1 MRIDII
7 SLFPEMFA
15 VVGELGV
22 TGRAQRLG
30 LWSMHVWNPRDYT
43 EDVHRTVDDRPYGG
57 GPGMVMRAE
66 PLERAL
72 DDALE
77 ARRQAAPGPSLTS
90 DAPATSH
97 SVGSTASPETSA
109 GWPEAVS
116 QPSETANDERRF
128 LANCRDTSVPV
139 ILMSPAGRRF
149 DQNIAQDLADSSG
162 AIFVCGR
169 YEGLDQRFIDRRVT
183 HEISLGDF
191 VLSGGE
197 IAAMACIDA
206 AVRLL
211 PGSLNDGDSALQ
223 DSFNEATS
231 GLLDSPHYTRPEVHH
246 GLEVPEVLRSGHH
259 ANIARWR
266 REQSLALT
274 VSRRPDLIEKARR
287 EGRLDKKDEAF
298 LRSLSRQPR

>member
-7 SLFPEMFA
+7 SLFPEMFS

-43 EDVHRTVDDRPYGG
+43 HDVHRTVDDRPYGG
-57 GPGMVMRAE
+57 GPGMVMLAE
-66 PLERAL
+66 PLEKAL
-72 DDALE
+72 DNALA
-77 ARRQAAPGPSLTS
+77 ARASAGAISVAS
-90 DAPATSH
+90 SH
-97 SVGSTASPETSA
+97 SQQVSHTET
-109 GWPEAVS
+109 G
-116 QPSETANDERRF
+116 T
-128 LANCRDTSVPV
+128 DTPV
-139 ILMSPAGRRF
+139 ILMSPAGQRF
-149 DQNIAQDLADSSG
+149 DQHMAQQLADSPG
-162 AIFVCGR
+162 AVFVCGR

-211 PGSLNDGDSALQ
+211 PGALNDDDSARQ

-246 GLEVPEVLRSGHH
+246 GLEVPGILRSGHH
-259 ANIARWR
+259 ANISAWR

-274 VSRRPDLIEKARR
+274 AARRPDLIEQARR
-287 EGRLDKKDEAF
+287 AGRLSKKDEAF
-298 LRSLSRQPR
+298 LRSLGADKSE

>member
-7 SLFPEMFA
+7 SLFPEMFS
-15 VVGELGV
+15 VVGDLGV

-30 LWSMHVWNPRDYT
+30 LWSMQVWNPRDYT
-43 EDVHRTVDDRPYGG
+43 HDAHRTVDDRPYGG
-57 GPGMVMRAE
+57 GPGMVMLAE
-66 PLERAL
+66 PLENAL
-72 DDALE
+72 DDALR
-77 ARRQAAPGPSLTS
+77 ARAKAGSGTAPADAAQAASG
-90 DAPATSH
+90 H
-97 SVGSTASPETSA
+97 ETGA
-109 GWPEAVS
+109 
-116 QPSETANDERRF
+116 D
-128 LANCRDTSVPV
+128 VPV
-139 ILMSPAGRRF
+139 ILMSPAGQRF
-149 DQNIAQDLADSSG
+149 DQNMAQQLADSPG
-162 AIFVCGR
+162 AVFVCGR

-211 PGSLNDGDSALQ
+211 PGALNDDDSARQ

-246 GLEVPEVLRSGHH
+246 GMEVPGILRSGHH
-259 ANIARWR
+259 ANITAWR

-274 VSRRPDLIEKARR
+274 AARRPDLIEQARR
-287 EGRLDKKDEAF
+287 EGRLSKKDETF
-298 LRSLSRQPR
+298 LRSLKADKG